1 MTASLRILLV
11 EDSEDDALLLKREL
25 QRAQYEPTV
34 LRVDAALA
42 MQQALQNQ
50 NWDVVVTD
58 HNIPGFSSE
67 EAIAIALN
75 IKPDIPVIIVSG
87 SIGEDIAVAAMKMGA
102 HDYIMKDNLTRLVP
116 AIERELREAEMR
128 RSHRIAEATIH
139 HLAYHDQLTG
149 LVNRNEFDRHLN
161 DALDSAKCND
171 ISHVLLYLDL
181 DQFKVINDTCGHQA
195 GDELLSQLALLLR
208 EEVRGND
215 ILARLGGDEFGLLL
229 ENCPL
234 DKAKVIAEDLRG
246 LISNFRFV
254 WRDKSFSIGV
264 SIGMAKITKD
274 AQGADEVLSAADIAC
289 YAAKDLGRDRV
300 HVYLDD
306 DSELRRRQTEMQ
318 WVARI
323 KNALEEGRFVL
334 HQQKM
339 CSLNRLNGT
348 QHCAEFLVRMLDE
361 EDNII
366 MPGAFIPAA
375 ERYGIMSLLDRWV
388 VRSAIAHLA
397 TNLPEEGE
405 DTSVFF
411 INLSGNSLNDNG
423 FSNYIQQQIIH
434 YNVPSKLLCFEITE
448 TAAISNLSEA
458 VKFINEIRGF
468 GCQFALDDF
477 GSGLS
482 SFSYLKTLPV
492 DYLKIDGS
500 FVRDI
505 VVDPMNFA
513 IVQAINEIGHVAGL
527 YTIAEFVEDE
537 ETLEILRG
545 IGVDIAQGYGIS
557 RPQAMSAAAIA

>member
-1 MTASLRILLV
+1 MSVALRILLV

-25 QRAQYEPTV
+25 QRAAYDPTV
-34 LRVDAALA
+34 LRVEDGPT
-42 MQQALQNQ
+42 MQQALRQQ
-50 NWDVVVTD
+50 HWDVVVTD

-67 EAIAIALN
+67 EAIAIAKEC
-75 IKPDIPVIIVSG
+75 KPDIPVIIVSG

-102 HDYIMKDNLTRLVP
+102 HDYIMKDNLKRLVP

-128 RSHRIAEATIH
+128 RSHRLAEATIY

-161 DALDSAKCND
+161 NALASAKCD
-171 ISHVLLYLDL
+171 DVSHVLLYLDL

-195 GDELLSQLALLLR
+195 GDELLSQLALVLR

-234 DKAKVIAEDLRG
+234 DKAQEIAEDLRA
-246 LISNFRFV
+246 LISDFRFV
-254 WRDKSFSIGV
+254 WRDKTFSIGV
-264 SIGMAKITKD
+264 SIGMAKITKE
-274 AQGADEVLSAADIAC
+274 AQGADEVLGAADIAC

-300 HVYLDD
+300 HVYRDND
-306 DSELRRRQTEMQ
+306 TELRRRHSEMQ

-334 HQQKM
+334 HQQAMK
-339 CSLNRLNGT
+339 SLSRFNGAV
-348 QHCAEFLVRMLDE
+348 QCVEFLVRMVDE
-361 EDNII
+361 ENRLI

-375 ERYGIMSLLDRWV
+375 ERYGIMPLLDRWV
-388 VRSAIAHLA
+388 VRSVITHLA
-397 TNLPEEGE
+397 RNLPLHDENH
-405 DTSVFF
+405 SVFF
-411 INLSGNSLNDNG
+411 INLSGHSFDDED
-423 FSNYIQQQIIH
+423 FPVFIRQQINH
-434 YNVPSKLLCFEITE
+434 YGIAPEMLCFEITE

-458 VKFINEIRGF
+458 VNFINEIRGF

-500 FVRDI
+500 FVRDLD
-505 VVDPMNFA
+505 VDPMNFA

-527 YTIAEFVEDE
+527 STIAEFVENE
-537 ETLEILRG
+537 QTLESLRG
-545 IGVDIAQGYGIS
+545 IGVDMVQGYCIA
-557 RPQAMSAAAIA
+557 RPEALPGQAVV

>member
-1 MTASLRILLV
+1 MTVSLRVLLV
-11 EDSEDDALLLKREL
+11 EDSENDAMLLKREL
-25 QRAQYEPTV
+25 QRAEYEPIV
-34 LRVDAALA
+34 LRVDDGES
-42 MQQALQNQ
+42 MQLALQNE
-50 NWDVVVTD
+50 NWDIVVTD

-67 EAIAIALN
+67 EAIAIALEC
-75 IKPDIPVIIVSG
+75 KPDIPIIIVSG

-102 HDYIMKDNLTRLVP
+102 HDYIMKDNLKRLVP

-128 RSHRIAEATIH
+128 RSHRLAEATIH

-161 DALDSAKCND
+161 NALDSAKRNNL
-171 ISHVLLYLDL
+171 SHVLLYLDL

-234 DKAKVIAEDLRG
+234 DKAKVIAEDLRE
-246 LISNFRFV
+246 LVSDFRFV

-274 AQGADEVLSAADIAC
+274 AQGADEVLGAADIAC
-289 YAAKDLGRDRV
+289 YAAKDMGRDRV
-300 HVYLDD
+300 HVYKDD
-306 DSELRRRQTEMQ
+306 DSELLRRQTEMQ
-318 WVARI
+318 WVSRI
-323 KNALEEGRFVL
+323 KDALEEGRFVL
-334 HQQKM
+334 HQQQM
-339 CSLNRLNGT
+339 RSLSRLNGT
-348 QHCAEFLVRMLDE
+348 IQCAEFLVRMLDE
-361 EDNII
+361 QDNII

-375 ERYGIMSLLDRWV
+375 ERYGIMPLLDRWV
-388 VRSAIAHLA
+388 VRSSIAYLA
-397 TNLPEEGE
+397 ENLSENEKN
-405 DTSVFF
+405 DSIFF
-411 INLSGNSLNDNG
+411 INLSGGSLSDNN
-423 FSNYIQQQIIH
+423 FSTYIRQQITH
-434 YNVPSKLLCFEITE
+434 YNIPPELLCFEITE

-458 VKFINEIRGF
+458 VKFINEVRSF

-505 VVDPMNFA
+505 EVDPMNFA

-527 YTIAEFVEDE
+527 HTIAEFVENE
-537 ETLEILRG
+537 KTLESLRG
-545 IGVDIAQGYGIS
+545 IGVDFVQGYCIAYPLAVRS
-557 RPQAMSAAAIA
+557 RVSV

>member
-1 MTASLRILLV
+1 MSASLRVLLV
-11 EDSEDDALLLKREL
+11 EDSEDDAMLLKREL
-25 QRAQYEPTV
+25 QRADYDPTI
-34 LRVDAALA
+34 LRVDCGPSMQYALKH
-42 MQQALQNQ
+42 Q

-67 EAIAIALN
+67 EAIAIAVE

-102 HDYIMKDNLTRLVP
+102 HDYIMKDNLKRLVP

-128 RSHRIAEATIH
+128 RSHRIAEATIY

-161 DALDSAKCND
+161 NALDSAKCDD

-195 GDELLSQLALLLR
+195 GDELLSQLAMLLR
-208 EEVRGND
+208 EKVRGND
-215 ILARLGGDEFGLLL
+215 VLARLGGDEFGLLL

-234 DKAKVIAEDLRG
+234 KKAKKIAEDLRG
-246 LISNFRFV
+246 LISDFRFV

-274 AQGADEVLSAADIAC
+274 SQGADEVLGAADIAC
-289 YAAKDLGRDRV
+289 YAAKDMGRDRV
-300 HVYLDD
+300 HVYMDD
-306 DSELRRRQTEMQ
+306 DSDLLRRQTEMQ
-318 WVARI
+318 WVSRI
-323 KNALEEGRFVL
+323 KDALEEGRFVL
-334 HQQKM
+334 HQQQM
-339 CSLNRLNGT
+339 RPLTRLNGT
-348 QHCAEFLVRMLDE
+348 TSYSEFLVRMLDE
-361 EDNII
+361 HNNII

-375 ERYGIMSLLDRWV
+375 ERYGIMPLLDRWV
-388 VRSAIAHLA
+388 VNAAITYLA
-397 TNLPEEGE
+397 DYFPANEKN
-405 DTSVFF
+405 DSVFF
-411 INLSGNSLNDNG
+411 INLSGHSLGDSG
-423 FSNYIQQQIIH
+423 FSAYIRQQITDHNIL
-434 YNVPSKLLCFEITE
+434 PELLCFEITE

-500 FVRDI
+500 FVRDLE
-505 VVDPMNFA
+505 VDPMNFA

-527 YTIAEFVEDE
+527 HTIAEFVESED
-537 ETLEILRG
+537 TLDSLRG
-545 IGVDIAQGYGIS
+545 IGVDIVQGYCIG
-557 RPQAMSAAAIA
+557 RPQEMNKNLLV

>member
-1 MTASLRILLV
+1 MIVSLRVLLV
-11 EDSEDDALLLKREL
+11 EDSENDAMLLKREL
-25 QRAQYEPTV
+25 QRAQYEPIV
-34 LRVDAALA
+34 LRVDDSASMRL
-42 MQQALQNQ
+42 ALQNQ
-50 NWDVVVTD
+50 NWDIVVTD

-67 EAIAIALN
+67 EAITIAVEC
-75 IKPDIPVIIVSG
+75 KPDIPIIIVSG
-87 SIGEDIAVAAMKMGA
+87 SMGEDIAVAAMKMGA
-102 HDYIMKDNLTRLVP
+102 HDYIMKNNLKRLVP

-128 RSHRIAEATIH
+128 RSHRLAEATIH

-161 DALDSAKCND
+161 NALDSAKCNN

-234 DKAKVIAEDLRG
+234 DKAKVIAEDLRE
-246 LISNFRFV
+246 LVSDFRFV

-274 AQGADEVLSAADIAC
+274 AQGADEVLGAADIAC
-289 YAAKDLGRDRV
+289 YAAKDMGRDRV
-300 HVYLDD
+300 HVYKDD
-306 DSELRRRQTEMQ
+306 DSELLRRQTEMQ
-318 WVARI
+318 WVSRI

-334 HQQKM
+334 HQQQM
-339 CSLNRLNGT
+339 RSLNRLNGT
-348 QHCAEFLVRMLDE
+348 VRCAEFLVRMLDE
-361 EDNII
+361 QDNII

-375 ERYGIMSLLDRWV
+375 ERYGIMPLLDRWV
-388 VRSAIAHLA
+388 VRSVIAYLA
-397 TNLPEEGE
+397 DNLSASEKN
-405 DTSVFF
+405 DSIFF
-411 INLSGNSLNDNG
+411 INLSSNSLSDSD
-423 FSNYIQQQIIH
+423 FSTYIRQQITH
-434 YNVPSKLLCFEITE
+434 YNIPPELLCFEITE
-448 TAAISNLSEA
+448 TAAISNLSAA
-458 VKFINEIRGF
+458 VKFINEVRSF
-468 GCQFALDDF
+468 GCLFALDNF

-505 VVDPMNFA
+505 EMDPMNFA

-527 YTIAEFVEDE
+527 HTIAEFVENE
-537 ETLEILRG
+537 KTLESLRD
-545 IGVDIAQGYGIS
+545 IGVDFVQGYCIAH
-557 RPQAMSAAAIA
+557 PQTVCARVPV